1 MATGILGPELDI
13 HCGGED
19 NIFPH
24 HEAEIAQSE
33 CVTGEKFVRLW
44 IGLFLYGLGLAL
56 MLRAAI
62 GLSPWDVFA
71 QGLSK
76 TLGISYGWA
85 SVIVSALVLLAW
97 IPLKQRWG
105 IGTVLNGIFIG
116 LFADFWLPLVPQIE
130 GYWLQLLV
138 FLAGLVIVAIAT
150 GMYISAGLGS
160 GPRDGLMIGTQRLLG
175 WKFWKIRTM
184 YEGTVLTI
192 GWLLGGQLRE
202 GTLIFAICIGY
213 LMQLSLQVFKYR
225 DPQKTNG

>member
-1 MATGILGPELDI
+1 MPLTLDFATLRR
-13 HCGGED
+13 
-19 NIFPH
+19 F
-24 HEAEIAQSE
+24 A
-33 CVTGEKFVRLW
+33 RLW
-44 IGLFLYGLGLAL
+44 LGLFIYGLGLAL
-56 MLRAAI
+56 MLRASI

-76 TLGISYGWA
+76 TLSISYGWA

-116 LFADFWLPLVPQIE
+116 LFADFWLGYVPPIDAYWQQLVIFVL
-130 GYWLQLLV
+130 GM
-138 FLAGLVIVAIAT
+138 VIVAVAT

-184 YEGTVLTI
+184 FEGTVLTI
-192 GWLLGGQLRE
+192 GWLLGGQVRE
-202 GTLIFAICIGY
+202 GTLIFAVCIGY
-213 LMQLSLQVFKYR
+213 LMQLSLQLFKYR
-225 DPQKTNG
+225 DPQGK